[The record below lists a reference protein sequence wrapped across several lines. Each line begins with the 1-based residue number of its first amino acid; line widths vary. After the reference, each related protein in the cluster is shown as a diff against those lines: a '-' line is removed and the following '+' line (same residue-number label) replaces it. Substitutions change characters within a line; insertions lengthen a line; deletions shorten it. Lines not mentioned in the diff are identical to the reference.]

1 MKLRLQDYLA
11 RNVLITTSGN
21 YSTVALHCAMEA
33 MQIYRIMFS
42 VDYPFENMDE
52 AADWIETC
60 DISEDDR
67 LKIQDGNAKRLLRL

>member
-1 MKLRLQDYLA
+1 MPGFGSW
-11 RNVLITTSGN
+11 VTTSGN

-33 MQIYRIMFS
+33 MGSDRIMFS

-67 LKIQDGNAKRLLRL
+67 SKIAYGNAKRLLKL

>member
-1 MKLRLQDYLA
+1 
-11 RNVLITTSGN
+11 
-21 YSTVALHCAMEA
+21 
-33 MQIYRIMFS
+33 

-67 LKIQDGNAKRLLRL
+67 SKIAYGNAKRLLKL